1 MSRLYSADMASFP
14 RYAIYYAPAPSSDLD
29 RFGAQLLGYDAFGG
43 KDLPFPDGITQFA
56 PDWRELTRDPRKY
69 GFHATLKAPWSLAP
83 GRTEADLVAACE
95 AFAGTPRPIPAIE
108 PVVGSI
114 SGFIAVVP
122 ARPSAGLERLAA
134 DCTREFD
141 CFRAPLTPE
150 DRGRR
155 NPSALTPRQREYLD
169 RWGYPYVM
177 EDFRFHMTLTGRLD
191 AAGRE
196 PILAMLRE
204 RFSTIGLTTLAID
217 RIALFRQDD
226 AQSRFRIVNHWQL
239 RATDRV
245 SPAAASP

>member
-1 MSRLYSADMASFP
+1 MANFP
-14 RYAIYYAPAPSSDLD
+14 RYAIYYVPAPSSDLD
-29 RFGAQLLGYDAFGG
+29 RFGAQLLGYDAFSGE
-43 KDLPFPDGITQFA
+43 DLPFPDGIAQFA

-69 GFHATLKAPWSLAP
+69 GFHATLKAPLSLAP

-122 ARPSAGLERLAA
+122 AQPSAGLEQLAA

-150 DRGRR
+150 DRERR
-155 NPSALTPRQREYLD
+155 NPSALTARQRDYLD

-177 EDFRFHMTLTGRLD
+177 EDSAR
-191 AAGRE
+191 RE
-196 PILAMLRE
+196 PVLAMLRE
-204 RFSTIGLTTLAID
+204 RFSTIGLRTLAID
-217 RIALFRQDD
+217 RIALFRQND

-239 RATDRV
+239 RATDRISLV
-245 SPAAASP
+245 AASP